1 MENPS
6 KEDLIKKW
14 SAILE
19 PPHFA
24 MDFGQQKLGITG
36 SRLDNLSQLAENQSN
51 HILEENT
58 EAAEFPSL
66 LPTAMKVAAKTIAM
80 DLCFASEEE
89 INEVKSRVQSE
100 NRDGKIDAVIEGSEF
115 TEKKLEDDPE
125 YKDLM
130 KKGVTPFSAPTGQL
144 FYLDYKYGHKK
155 TRRSGKKHKK
165 KSND

>member
-1 MENPS
+1 MENPP

-19 PPHFA
+19 P
-24 MDFGQQKLGITG
+24 LGITG

-51 HILEENT
+51 HILEENA
-58 EAAEFPSL
+58 EATEFPSL
-66 LPTAMKVAAKTIAM
+66 LPTAMKLATKTIAM

-89 INEVKSRVQSE
+89 INKVKSRVQSE
-100 NRDGKIDAVIEGSEF
+100 NRDGKIDDVVEGSEF

-125 YKDLM
+125 YKELM
-130 KKGVTPFSAPTGQL
+130 KKGVTPLSMPTGQL

-155 TRRSGKKHKK
+155 TRRAGKKHKK

>member
-1 MENPS
+1 MKQPS
-6 KEDLIKKW
+6 KEDLLKKW
-14 SAILE
+14 SSILG
-19 PPHFA
+19 P
-24 MDFGQQKLGITG
+24 MGIT
-36 SRLDNLSQLAENQSN
+36 SSQLDNLLQLAENQSN

-58 EAAEFPSL
+58 KASEFPTL

-80 DLCFASEEE
+80 DLCFASQEE

-155 TRRSGKKHKK
+155 TRRAGKKHKK